1 LTAYLIAEFRCAAR
15 RAKLAADDF
24 VAIGLALNGGLITPY
39 QAVMH
44 IEETDAFRFL
54 GRLPGDNWGPE
65 WAESARRYHE
75 DRERSAPKQPM
86 VPGPRRTAR
95 RHGHTTMNTQNTR
108 TRLANRRLAE
118 TFVLECGGLR
128 YTCTVGR
135 FPDGRLAEVFLS
147 NHKSNSAADANARDA
162 AIVCSIALQC
172 GADIGTIRRAL
183 SRDSRGHTTGP
194 LGVALDLICGEGER

>member
-1 LTAYLIAEFRCAAR
+1 MT
-15 RAKLAADDF
+15 
-24 VAIGLALNGGLITPY
+24 
-39 QAVMH
+39 
-44 IEETDAFRFL
+44 
-54 GRLPGDNWGPE
+54 
-65 WAESARRYHE
+65 
-75 DRERSAPKQPM
+75 
-86 VPGPRRTAR
+86 
-95 RHGHTTMNTQNTR
+95 TQNTR

-128 YTCTVGR
+128 YTCTVGH

-162 AIVCSIALQC
+162 VE
-172 GADIGTIRRAL
+172 TIRLAL

>member
-1 LTAYLIAEFRCAAR
+1 ME
-15 RAKLAADDF
+15 KLLSVQEAADAPD
-24 VAIGLALNGGLITPY
+24 VTPSITGRWCLHGLH
-39 QAVMH
+39 QQS
-44 IEETDAFRFL
+44 RFST
-54 GRLPGDNWGPE
+54 RK
-65 WAESARRYHE
+65 SI
-75 DRERSAPKQPM
+75 DREQPLRIRSFY
-86 VPGPRRTAR
+86 R
-95 RHGHTTMNTQNTR
+95 
-108 TRLANRRLAE
+108 AE

-172 GADIGTIRRAL
+172 GADIETIRRAL

>member
-1 LTAYLIAEFRCAAR
+1 
-15 RAKLAADDF
+15 
-24 VAIGLALNGGLITPY
+24 
-39 QAVMH
+39 
-44 IEETDAFRFL
+44 
-54 GRLPGDNWGPE
+54 
-65 WAESARRYHE
+65 
-75 DRERSAPKQPM
+75 
-86 VPGPRRTAR
+86 
-95 RHGHTTMNTQNTR
+95 MNTQNTR

-147 NHKSNSAADANARDA
+147 NHKLNSAADANARDA

-172 GADIGTIRRAL
+172 GADIETIRRAL